1 MRLLIETKIVRSQA
15 YKELLE
21 KSNLLYKYEVLIMA
35 KLLFFAGSVRKES
48 INKKLAKL
56 AADIALKAGAEV
68 TYIDLKDFE
77 MPIYDGDIEAVSGIP
92 QNAKKLKKIFVAHDG
107 FFIASPEY
115 NSSMPPLVNNTLD
128 WISRPHEK
136 NEGSL
141 IAYQGKVAALGA
153 ASPGALGGLRGLLP
167 LRMMLGNIGVTVV
180 PSQVAIGSGFQ
191 AFDEDGMLKDK
202 RQISMLKATIDLF
215 IKTTD
220 RMAAN

>member
-1 MRLLIETKIVRSQA
+1 
-15 YKELLE
+15 
-21 KSNLLYKYEVLIMA
+21 MA

-56 AADIALKAGAEV
+56 AADIAQKAGAEV

-77 MPIYDGDIEAVSGIP
+77 MPLYDGDFEAVNGIP
-92 QNAKKLKKIFVAHDG
+92 QNAKKLKEIFVAHDG

-141 IAYQGKVAALGA
+141 IAFQGKVAALGA
-153 ASPGALGGLRGLLP
+153 SSPGALGGLRGLVP

-180 PSQVAIGSGFQ
+180 PSQVAVSSGFQ
-191 AFDEDGMLKDK
+191 AFGEDGMLKDK
-202 RQISMLKATIDLF
+202 RQIAMLKTTIDLF

-220 RMAAN
+220 KMAAN